1 MAYRS
6 NNSGCGCIIVFI
18 VVMAII
24 SGIRGCTERLINGDL
39 KLPKLG
45 SSHVSGGS
53 GGYGTSNGYNV
64 QYNKTIRPSKNNSL
78 MDYTDTNNQPTEY
91 SEGRSENNTNI
102 SSSTSTNISMPQN
115 NTPSTKLNNTTITP
129 SQRDIDNE
137 NVLSLLKI
145 KYVTCP
151 DCNGD
156 GHVLETWTFTGES
169 GNPCV
174 ICWKVGRHEHINEPI
189 LCARCMGRGKII
201 VDENE

>member
-24 SGIRGCTERLINGDL
+24 SGIRGCTEKLINGDL

-64 QYNKTIRPSKNNSL
+64 QYNQTTSPSKHNSL
-78 MDYTDTNNQPTEY
+78 MDYTETNKQPTEY
-91 SEGRSENNTNI
+91 REGRTENNTNI
-102 SSSTSTNISMPQN
+102 STSTDNIISSPQN
-115 NTPSTKLNNTTITP
+115 EINSSKPNNTTNN
-129 SQRDIDNE
+129 SSLRSLDNV
-137 NVLSLLKI
+137 NVNSIVKI
-145 KYVTCP
+145 KNITCP
-151 DCNGD
+151 DCKGD
-156 GHVLETWTFTGES
+156 GHVLKTWTFTGES

-174 ICWKVGRHEHINEPI
+174 ICWKSGRHEHVNEPI
-189 LCARCMGRGKII
+189 VCARCMGRGEII
-201 VDENE
+201 VSDNE